1 MKKLKAKAKSKVRF
15 TSADLASVE
24 SPPLTDEQL
33 ARMRPAAEILPEIV
47 AAYRRYRGAQKRP
60 TKRQISLRLDP
71 DVIDHFR
78 ARGKGWQVR
87 INAALRKAAGL

>member
-1 MKKLKAKAKSKVRF
+1 MKKKTKLRIAAAHR
-15 TSADLASVE
+15 AAVE

-33 ARMRPAAEILPEIV
+33 ARFRPAHEVVPEIV
-47 AAYRRYRGAQKRP
+47 AMYRRFRGAQKRP
-60 TKRQISLRLDP
+60 TKRLVSLRLDP